1 MVFSS
6 FFLGTLNP
14 NASFSSTTITPLL
27 LPNVV
32 GSQDDVYNT
41 SSPNNYALPSEQM
54 NNSSTFV
61 DNFFTSILTWLPVV
75 NYVTVRKLC
84 LCKSN
89 IAAYI
94 VLTFYFVLLACCNTA
109 RRLVLLLWI
118 TCPGLAVGA
127 LREMAAKKGSST
139 LHS

>member
-1 MVFSS
+1 
-6 FFLGTLNP
+6 
-14 NASFSSTTITPLL
+14 
-27 LPNVV
+27 
-32 GSQDDVYNT
+32 
-41 SSPNNYALPSEQM
+41 M

-61 DNFFTSILTWLPVV
+61 DNFFTSIVTWLPVV

-94 VLTFYFVLLACCNTA
+94 VLIFYFVLLACCNTA

-127 LREMAAKKGSST
+127 LREMAAKKGSAA